1 MARYTL
7 IDGYLD
13 TMRSE
18 IRWRRDL
25 DDLVCEMEDHLY
37 SAVEFMVSRGVEPDA
52 AQRTTL
58 TRFGEPN
65 VLAAVYASTDTGGLA
80 VPTTFTIRAGTFAL
94 VSAGFW
100 LAAAAIV
107 AFGGMFTDD
116 WQAAYLVFSV
126 AVLVAGVLGL
136 LTVIGVS
143 SRLGGLGLVGMIGIV
158 VTGVGIFVSLAAWA
172 LSLWM
177 GLQGIGLLVFGL
189 AALRTGIVPKW
200 STLFTSSGFLIGA
213 IIWMVATA
221 AKIGEPDAYGDY
233 EAAWDIGAVVGMAIV
248 AIGLIGWGVWLR
260 NEESVDMDSDTD
272 YIAA

>member
-65 VLAAVYASTDTGGLA
+65 VLAAVHASIDTGGLA
-80 VPTTFTIRAGTFAL
+80 VPTTFTKRAGTFAL
-94 VSAGFW
+94 ISAGFW
-100 LAAAAIV
+100 LAAASVV

-116 WQAAYLVFSV
+116 WQQAYLLLSV

-143 SRLGGLGLVGMIGIV
+143 KRLGGLGVAGMIGIV
-158 VTGVGIFVSLAAWA
+158 ITGVGVFVSLAAWA
-172 LSLWM
+172 MPLWM
-177 GLQGIGLLVFGL
+177 GLQGVGLLVFGL
-189 AALRTGIVPKW
+189 AALRTGIIPKW
-200 STLFTSSGFLIGA
+200 STLFTSSGFIIGVIA
-213 IIWMVATA
+213 WIVATA
-221 AKIGEPDAYGDY
+221 AKVGEPDAYGDY
-233 EAAWDIGAVVGMAIV
+233 EAAWEIAAVVGMAIV
-248 AIGLIGWGVWLR
+248 AFGLIGWGTWLR
-260 NEESVDMDSDTD
+260 SEEPVTIDADSTS
-272 YIAA
+272 ITA